1 MKNSGKK
8 KMNVAFCCDDN
19 YLMPASIMIESL
31 LIHSEDCHVVV
42 YTFSDDL
49 NDLSV
54 DALKKLVESY
64 DAEIH
69 FLRMPSHA
77 KELMKNVY
85 LAFEY
90 LSVTTYYRLLL
101 PYVLDS
107 SVDRILYLDCDV
119 LVKNNPYRYYKAL
132 KPDKL
137 ILGANDIE
145 KKQHSERLGVTEYVN
160 AGVLVMNLRAIR
172 ERYSYETMLYKMKEL
187 MSIPG
192 YLKCGDQDIINI
204 LYQDS
209 IMIAPDYFNYQHVVH
224 KKYIL
229 SNLRQLKKVV
239 MIHFITEDKPW
250 KGSYLFPFSL
260 EYYHYLRKHQNLLM
274 NLKWWVQKPLGVINI
289 VKKRKRWE
297 KSKDN

>member
-1 MKNSGKK
+1 MNNSGKDI
-8 KMNVAFCCDDN
+8 MNVAFCCDDN
-19 YLMPASIMIESL
+19 YLIPASIMLESL
-31 LIHSEDCHVVV
+31 LIQSKDCHVNV

-49 NDLSV
+49 NDSSV
-54 DALKKLVESY
+54 TALNDLVNDY
-64 DAEIH
+64 DADIYY
-69 FLRMPSHA
+69 LRIPAHA

-101 PYVLDS
+101 PYVLDDG
-107 SVDRILYLDCDV
+107 VDRILYVDCDV

-132 KPDKL
+132 KPNKL

-145 KKQHSERLGVTEYVN
+145 KKQHCERLGLANYVN
-160 AGVLVMNLRAIR
+160 AGVLVMNLTEIR
-172 ERYSYETMLYKMKEL
+172 KKFTYEEMLNKMKEL

-229 SNLRQLKKVV
+229 SNLKQLKKVV

-260 EYYHYLRKHQNLLM
+260 EYYHYLRKHQNLVT
-274 NLKWWVQKPLGVINI
+274 NIKWWFEKPVGVLNI

-297 KSKDN
+297 NQNK